1 MLELIFPY
9 FLNTNLNSKLSG
21 LTFSVAIFTA
31 TETIEANTARTI
43 TSFAGTAPAGY
54 TFLCNV
60 GYWLSPVEV
69 YPVGVGL
76 GSNYQPNRID
86 VRNPSSVAMTVTAK
100 MAKLY
105 FKISK

>member
-1 MLELIFPY
+1 MIDWFLHI
-9 FLNTNLNSKLSG
+9 LNTNLNSKLSG

-60 GYWLSPVEV
+60 GYWLSTAEV

-100 MAKLY
+100 LAKLY